1 LLPQSPG
8 TDSSAGLLHQ
18 VKELQLAN
26 TELQQQLQQ
35 QARAALAARTTG
47 GGVAAV
53 AAAANSLAVMQ
64 QLQQLQQ
71 QQQQAEQEAEKQ
83 GEQMYALLLHSP
95 VNLLVVARPQS
106 GIPAPCISFAGSCCK
121 QPPEGVIWHATVRT
135 A

>member
-1 LLPQSPG
+1 LIPDLLCACPEPASLLPQSPG

-64 QLQQLQQ
+64 QLQQ

-83 GEQMYALLLHSP
+83 GEQ
-95 VNLLVVARPQS
+95 
-106 GIPAPCISFAGSCCK
+106 C
-121 QPPEGVIWHATVRT
+121 
-135 A
+135 